1 MGITL
6 LSMGGL
12 LAPLHSLMGWFA
24 PAPRRAATPA
34 LRAAVRPAASR
45 VCAPRP
51 SAAAVSH
58 ERPRRPLRIV
68 RVMESANAA
77 GAGRMFMSGR
87 MADVCAELDR
97 LAALEAAAG

>member
-6 LSMGGL
+6 LTMGGL

-24 PAPRRAATPA
+24 PAARRSVAPASHIAA
-34 LRAAVRPAASR
+34 RPAASR

-51 SAAAVSH
+51 ACAAVRH

-68 RVMESANAA
+68 RVMEAANAS

-97 LAALEAAAG
+97 LAAIEAAAG